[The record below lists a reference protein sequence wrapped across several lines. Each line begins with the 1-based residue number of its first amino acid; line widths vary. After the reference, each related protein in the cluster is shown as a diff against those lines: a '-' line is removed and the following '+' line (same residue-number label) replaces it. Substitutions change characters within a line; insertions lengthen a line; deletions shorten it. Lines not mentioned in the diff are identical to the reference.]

1 MTKKIK
7 QLNFRFSNY
16 KFSKKERK
24 RYLKI
29 LRGDSPLAPPTEWWG
44 LRRLKKE
51 DMGKSSIHV
60 RGASGGSEAH
70 NNREKK
76 LKYLNDKLTKENSFF
91 NYQSIASLRAEISEK
106 YQKSTGQKMQSTA
119 VPIREGVLLISK
131 EHTVDDL
138 KRLARK
144 IEDRFGI
151 QTVQGYCHKDEG
163 HEDKITGEWKPNY
176 HAHMIFNWTHKETGK
191 SVRMGREDMAELQT
205 IVAEELGLERGE
217 RSTKKHIEAT
227 KYKALKE
234 KDELKQVYGLKKT
247 LPDALSIIETSQ
259 GLKKEIE
266 PLKTAKNEL
275 NLEVMRLNQQREIEN
290 QRLLKEKTEKELEIE
305 ELKTIARNERDII
318 LKNREIGKKDN
329 ELASRTRDLLK
340 SEREKLEEIKSELN
354 NLSNETDLARAN
366 LIYLEQEKVI
376 NQSKGLRR

>member
-1 MTKKIK
+1 
-7 QLNFRFSNY
+7 
-16 KFSKKERK
+16 
-24 RYLKI
+24 
-29 LRGDSPLAPPTEWWG
+29 
-44 LRRLKKE
+44 
-51 DMGKSSIHV
+51 MGKSSIHV
-60 RGASGGSEAH
+60 RAASGGSEAH

-76 LKYLNDKLTKENSFF
+76 LKYLNDKLTKENSLF
-91 NYQSIASLRAEISEK
+91 NDQSIASLRAEILEK

-131 EHTVDDL
+131 EHTANDL
-138 KRLARK
+138 RRLARK

-163 HEDKITGEWKPNY
+163 HYDKITNEWKPNY

-234 KDELKQVYGLKKT
+234 KEELKQVYGLKKT

-266 PLKTAKNEL
+266 PLKTAKNSL
-275 NLEVMRLNQQREIEN
+275 NLEISGLNQQREIEN
-290 QRLLKEKTEKELEIE
+290 QRLLREKLEKELEIE
-305 ELKTIARNERDII
+305 RLKAIADSEMDII
-318 LKNREIGKKDN
+318 RESQEINKKDN
-329 ELASRTRDLLK
+329 ESISKMRDLLK
-340 SEREKLEEIKSELN
+340 SEQERLEKIKKEISDL
-354 NLSNETDLARAN
+354 TDKTEFVRAN
-366 LIYLEQEKVI
+366 LIHLEKKEEKLII